1 MIIGILIRASMNPKF
16 DMNKIAY
23 DVMFCLTWY
32 LLHSVDLNIFEQ
44 HTKVLWRNQRKCTRF
59 YMAPVCFH
67 SVTMN

>member
-44 HTKVLWRNQRKCTRF
+44 HTKVL
-59 YMAPVCFH
+59 
-67 SVTMN
+67 